1 MEPLQAE
8 DPDEIG
14 PHQLLA
20 RLGSGGMGRVYL
32 GRSPSGRLVA
42 VKVLHAGS
50 AGEPGF
56 RARFQREV
64 TAARAVSG
72 AFTAAVLD
80 AAPDAPAPWLATE
93 FLPGRTLAE
102 TVTRHGPLPA
112 EAVTALGAML
122 AEGLAAVHRAGIVH
136 RDLKPSNVLLTPD
149 GPRLIDFGI
158 ARPADG
164 GTITQSGIA
173 VGSPGYMAPEQAAQ
187 RETGPAA
194 DVFALGAVLAFACT
208 GAGPFGTG
216 PVHAVMYRVLHDPP
230 ALDTVTDQALKASL
244 ADCLNKDPY
253 GRPSVDQML
262 RSLAARLPD
271 GTAPEGL
278 AWLPHAPATDITRT
292 AEQVPRGPL
301 RTAPRWAPATEP
313 GTSSPG
319 FKRRHLLAIAGAAL
333 GAGATAAT
341 GISLLSAAASPFDPG
356 SEEGPDVDLGS
367 AQGVWRHK
375 IPQFD
380 AEVSQGLYVSSGLV
394 LALCSYRSRQ
404 RYLHALDARTGR
416 RRWRVSFSTM
426 GSAFEAAGDGLVFVR
441 SVAYPEDP
449 PEQRIKTLH
458 AIDGGTGKERWKSS
472 PVSSFATGSGLSFV
486 PVGRQVQA
494 IENATGRIVK
504 RVASASAAREVVY
517 AHGTLFVLGG
527 DRLTAYA
534 VPSLEPRWEARLSG
548 PSLTVRTP
556 IVGTDAVFVSSENG
570 LQAFALGDGKR
581 LWSIDTGAGDAIRS
595 KVAGGVWNPTLLG
608 SVLFLPTTG
617 DIVQQLDAKSGR
629 RLAALSVGGG
639 QTAKPEPNPRLLSP
653 VTSGGVAVIFNGVDQ
668 LYGIVPGS
676 RQALWQ
682 QHVADVTEW
691 DGAYPMVCGGRVH
704 LATKKALLSYDPKSG
719 KVVNRVQGLQ
729 PSDLTTAGDVLYF
742 AETVEHSKKYI
753 RAIRPGPS

>member
-8 DPDEIG
+8 DPDGIG
-14 PHQLLA
+14 PYQLLA
-20 RLGSGGMGRVYL
+20 RLGAGGMGRVYL

-50 AGEPGF
+50 ADEPGF

-80 AAPDAPAPWLATE
+80 ADPDAPAPWLATE
-93 FLPGRTLAE
+93 FLPGLTLAE

-112 EAVTALGAML
+112 ETVTALGAML
-122 AEGLAAVHRAGIVH
+122 AEGLAAVHRAGMVH

-158 ARPADG
+158 ARPTDG
-164 GTITQSGIA
+164 GTITQSGMA
-173 VGSPGYMAPEQAAQ
+173 VGSPGYMAPEQATQ
-187 RETGPAA
+187 RQTGPAA
-194 DVFALGAVLAFACT
+194 DVFALGAVLAFART

-230 ALDTVTDQALKASL
+230 ALDAVTDQGLEELL
-244 ADCLNKDPY
+244 ATCLNKDPN
-253 GRPSVDQML
+253 GRPTVDQVL
-262 RSLAARLPD
+262 RSLTARLPD
-271 GTAPEGL
+271 GTAPQGL
-278 AWLPHAPATDITRT
+278 AWLPQAPAADITRT
-292 AEQVPRGPL
+292 AEQVPQGPL
-301 RTAPRWAPATEP
+301 RTAPRWAPAPRP
-313 GTSSPG
+313 GTSPSG

-333 GAGATAAT
+333 GTAATAAT
-341 GISLLSAAASPFDPG
+341 GISLVSAAAPPFRPG
-356 SEEGPDVDLGS
+356 SEEGPDPDFGGAEGL
-367 AQGVWRHK
+367 WRHK

-380 AEVSQGLYVSSGLV
+380 VEVGEGLYVSAGVV
-394 LALCSYRSRQ
+394 LALCTYASRR

-416 RRWRVSFSTM
+416 PRWRVSFSNM
-426 GSAFEAAGDGLVFVR
+426 GFAFEGAGDGLVFMR
-441 SVAYPEDP
+441 SVAYPESP
-449 PEQRIKTLH
+449 PAQRTHTLH
-458 AIDGGTGKERWKSS
+458 AIDIGTGKERWKIA
-472 PVSSFATGSGLSFV
+472 PIRSFATGSGFSFI
-486 PVGRQVQA
+486 PAGRQIQA

-504 RVASASAAREVVY
+504 QVASASVAREAVH
-517 AHGTLFVLGG
+517 AHGSLFVLGD
-527 DRLTAYA
+527 DRLIAYA
-534 VPSLEPRWEARLSG
+534 GPSLETRWEARLPG

-556 IVGTDAVFVSSENG
+556 VVGKDAVFVSSDGG
-570 LQAFALGDGKR
+570 LQAFAHGDGRR
-581 LWSIDTGAGDAIRS
+581 LWSIDTGAGNAIRS
-595 KVAGGVWNPTLLG
+595 KLASGVWNPTPVG
-608 SVLFLPTTG
+608 SVLFLPTAG

-653 VTSGGVAVIFNGVDQ
+653 VTAAGVAVIFNGVDQ

-691 DGAYPMVCGGRVH
+691 DDTYPVASRGRVH

-719 KVVNRVQGLQ
+719 KVVNRVQRLQ
-729 PSDLTTAGDVLYF
+729 PSDLTTAGDALYL

-753 RAIRPGPS
+753 RAIRPAPS